1 MRPLTDNPISD
12 FADDAFEFEP
22 YVDVLHR
29 AVEQATP
36 LPLTVG
42 VFGSWGTGKSSF
54 LRLWQRR
61 LVERDV
67 RTIWF
72 NPWKYDRKVEVW
84 AALLHTILA
93 EMENEE
99 GLKEKALRL
108 AKAATWLSVR
118 AGLGTAATV
127 ATGGVIKSGDVD
139 SLLTELSRGDA
150 EQYRQINRFEND
162 FRDAVREFVGA
173 EGRLVVF
180 VDDLDRCTPDSAM
193 TVLESLK
200 LFLGESQCVFVLA
213 LDLDVLAAVATNKF
227 GDAFKSAP
235 AEVVSGLAYL
245 DKIVQLP
252 FFLPDVGFD
261 TLREA
266 FAPWVHQEA
275 RGHAFWRLLQRGL
288 GANPR
293 RLKRFVN
300 VFNMAMEVRVAQAG
314 GIGPDRVYPLQ
325 LAALLVI
332 RSRHRDFF
340 HVLAADPTSW
350 DTLASYFRNVRDAA
364 DSREINRYRSAL
376 PEELAPFQANRTLE
390 GLLAAGGIDA
400 VPPPSAETVRSMIST
415 LHAAAGPDGLGEP
428 DA

>member
-12 FADDAFEFEP
+12 FGDDAFRFEP
-22 YVDVLHR
+22 YVDVLHG
-29 AVEQATP
+29 AVEQAMP

-61 LVERDV
+61 LEDRKV

-93 EMENEE
+93 EMEGEE

-118 AGLGTAATV
+118 TGLGTAASA
-127 ATGGVIKSGDVD
+127 ATGGMIKSGDVD
-139 SLLTELSRGDA
+139 SLLTTLSQGDA

-173 EGRLVVF
+173 DGRLVVF

-227 GDAFKSAP
+227 GDAFKDAP

-266 FAPWVHQEA
+266 FTPYVHQPIDDD
-275 RGHAFWRLLQRGL
+275 AFWELLRRGL

-300 VFNMAMEVRVAQAG
+300 VFNMAMEVSIAQAG
-314 GIGPDRVYPLQ
+314 GASLDRAFHLQ
-325 LAALLVI
+325 LAVLQMI
-332 RSRHRDFF
+332 RSRHRAFF
-340 HVLAADPTSW
+340 HVLAAEPRSW
-350 DTLASYFRNVRDAA
+350 DTLAGYFRQVQDDPAERPRLLSGLPSELHLFGA
-364 DSREINRYRSAL
+364 DRAL
-376 PEELAPFQANRTLE
+376 ER
-390 GLLAAGGIDA
+390 LLTQRGSLR
-400 VPPPSAETVRSMIST
+400 VPPPTPQTVRAMITT
-415 LHAAAGPDGLGEP
+415 LRATAGPDGLGSA
-428 DA
+428 DD

>member
-1 MRPLTDNPISD
+1 MRPLTDNPVFD
-12 FADDAFEFEP
+12 FADDAFHFEP
-22 YVDVLHR
+22 YVDVLHG
-29 AVEQATP
+29 AVAQATP

-61 LVERDV
+61 LEDREV

-93 EMENEE
+93 EMEDEE

-118 AGLGTAATV
+118 AGLGTAASM

-139 SLLTELSRGDA
+139 SLLTELSKGDA

-162 FRDAVREFVGA
+162 FRDAVKEFVGP
-173 EGRLVVF
+173 EGRLVIF

-227 GDAFKSAP
+227 GDAFKNAP

-261 TLREA
+261 TLRTA
-266 FAPWVHQEA
+266 FAPWVHPQVDDSL
-275 RGHAFWRLLQRGL
+275 FWRLLQRGL

-300 VFNMAMEVRVAQAG
+300 VFNMAMEVSIAQSGGTVPSRVFH
-314 GIGPDRVYPLQ
+314 LQ

-332 RSRHRDFF
+332 RSRHRGFF
-340 HVLAADPTSW
+340 HVLAADPASW
-350 DTLASYFRNVRDAA
+350 DRLATYFRRMADATDFRERD
-364 DSREINRYRSAL
+364 RYRSEL
-376 PEELAPFQANRTLE
+376 PDELAPFRDDRALE
-390 GLLAAGGIDA
+390 GLLAAGGADA
-400 VPPPSAETVRSMIST
+400 LSAPSDETVLSMIST
-415 LHAAAGPDGLGEP
+415 LRTTAGPDDLDST